1 MRLQRGV
8 RRRGPTLMIMG
19 GFMLAGCGSGPA
31 RFDLVGGAGTPSG
44 PVATVGGEGTPLRG
58 SPALADTMPSLPAGW
73 LGQANWWE
81 DFEQGTA
88 SWSLQVT
95 VGRGS
100 WRVERFGACGAAL
113 VVRLT
118 GAGEA
123 IADMPLPSGVLAGS
137 RFRAWLAGQG
147 SARASVSLRDVR
159 RSTVLWEGDGTPG
172 YQPVPVLA
180 RCDVSFE
187 PFTRLVWQVRAAGSS
202 AVALD
207 DLAELQPT
215 S

>member
-1 MRLQRGV
+1 MHLPGGW
-8 RRRGPTLMIMG
+8 RRCCPALLVSG
-19 GFMLAGCGSGPA
+19 GLVLAGCGSGPA
-31 RFDLVGGAGTPSG
+31 RVELARAAWTPSG
-44 PVATVGGEGTPLRG
+44 LVPTVGGTPLRVA
-58 SPALADTMPSLPAGW
+58 PALLDTMPALPAGW

-81 DFEQGTA
+81 DFEQGMA
-88 SWSLQVT
+88 SWSLRVT
-95 VGRGS
+95 AGQGT

-123 IADMPLPSGVLAGS
+123 IADLPLPSGVLAGS

-147 SARASVSLRDVR
+147 GARASLSLRDVR

-187 PFTRLVWQVRAAGSS
+187 PFTRLVWQVRASGSS